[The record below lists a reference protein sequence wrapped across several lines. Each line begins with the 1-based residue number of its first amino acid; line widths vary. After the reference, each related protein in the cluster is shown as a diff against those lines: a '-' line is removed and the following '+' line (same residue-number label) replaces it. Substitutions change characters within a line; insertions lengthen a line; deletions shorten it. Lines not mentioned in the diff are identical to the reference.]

1 MKIIT
6 VERKVMDNYSITDG
20 EYFIVRQLCTSNM
33 LITAIKFIRWQYNL
47 GLYEAKKIVE
57 AIRDGV
63 E

>member
-1 MKIIT
+1 MKVVTI
-6 VERKVMDNYSITDG
+6 ERKVMDNYSITDA
-20 EYFIVRQLCTSNM
+20 EYWIVRELCASTKFV
-33 LITAIKFIRWQYNL
+33 TAIKFIRWQYDL